1 MPIKSLIRTI
11 PNYPKQGIQFR
22 DITTLLQD
30 PKGMQLAVER
40 LAEPFRGL
48 GIDKVAGIEARGFIL
63 GGAVAVALGA
73 GFVLVRKKGKLPW
86 DTIGADYDLEYGSDG
101 VEIHTDTIRSG
112 ESVLVV
118 DDLVATGGTA
128 EATIRIVERVGG
140 TVAGCAVV
148 IDLPLLGGRRRIEAA
163 GHRVVSLCEFEGE

>member
-11 PNYPKQGIQFR
+11 PDYPKPGVQFR

-112 ESVLVV
+112 ECVLVV

>member
-11 PNYPKQGIQFR
+11 PDYPKKGVQFR

-30 PKGMQLAVER
+30 PKGVRLAVER
-40 LAEPFRGL
+40 LAEPFRDL

-101 VEIHTDTIRSG
+101 VEIHTDTIQSG